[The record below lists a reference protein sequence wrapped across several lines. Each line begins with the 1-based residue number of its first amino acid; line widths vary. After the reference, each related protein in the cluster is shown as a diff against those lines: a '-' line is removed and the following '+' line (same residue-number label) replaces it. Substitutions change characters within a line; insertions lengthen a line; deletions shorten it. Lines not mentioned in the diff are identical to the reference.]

1 MKELKMADSSC
12 HVMIMAGKIYII
24 QTIITKFF
32 QTIANNQCVNMGV
45 NQLHNSTVIFCSS
58 PPVTNILNSIN
69 RLELNCFL
77 IKISST
83 F

>member
-1 MKELKMADSSC
+1 MKELKMADSSS
-12 HVMIMAGKIYII
+12 HVLIMAGKIYTP

-45 NQLHNSTVIFCSS
+45 NQLHNSIVIFCSS

-69 RLELNCFL
+69 RLELN
-77 IKISST
+77 
-83 F
+83 

>member
-12 HVMIMAGKIYII
+12 HVMIMAGKIYTI

-58 PPVTNILNSIN
+58 PSVTNVLNSIN
-69 RLELNCFL
+69 RLELN
-77 IKISST
+77 
-83 F
+83 

>member
-1 MKELKMADSSC
+1 MKELKMADSSS
-12 HVMIMAGKIYII
+12 HVLIMAGKIYIP

-69 RLELNCFL
+69 RLELN
-77 IKISST
+77 
-83 F
+83 

>member
-12 HVMIMAGKIYII
+12 HVMIMAGKIYTI

>member
-12 HVMIMAGKIYII
+12 HVMIMAGKIYTI

-45 NQLHNSTVIFCSS
+45 NQLHNSTVIFCTS

>member
-12 HVMIMAGKIYII
+12 HVMIMAGKIYTI

-32 QTIANNQCVNMGV
+32 QTIANNQCVSMGV

>member
-12 HVMIMAGKIYII
+12 HVMIMAGKIYTI

-58 PPVTNILNSIN
+58 PPVNKILNSIN
-69 RLELNCFL
+69 RLELN
-77 IKISST
+77 
-83 F
+83 

>member
-12 HVMIMAGKIYII
+12 HVMIMAGKIYTI

-69 RLELNCFL
+69 RLELN
-77 IKISST
+77 
-83 F
+83 